1 MRFLHPFRCLPIS
14 LTMFQC
20 LYDGC
25 RWNQCCKI
33 NEHFLIESNL
43 SPTSHRYHTI
53 TGIIAV
59 TDIANAAI
67 VGFDAVT
74 TYSRHVTH
82 DILAHAP
89 RVSVSFF
96 QFEFEHTEK
105 NNERRKT
112 ISMQQGKKSTER

>member
-1 MRFLHPFRCLPIS
+1 MSVARGTH
-14 LTMFQC
+14 
-20 LYDGC
+20 
-25 RWNQCCKI
+25 QCCKI

-67 VGFDAVT
+67 VGSDAVT
-74 TYSRHVTH
+74 TYSRHATH

-96 QFEFEHTEK
+96 QFEFEYTEK
-105 NNERRKT
+105 KINERTNERRKT

>member
-1 MRFLHPFRCLPIS
+1 MSVARGTH
-14 LTMFQC
+14 
-20 LYDGC
+20 
-25 RWNQCCKI
+25 QCCKI

-67 VGFDAVT
+67 VGSDAVT
-74 TYSRHVTH
+74 TYSRHATH

-96 QFEFEHTEK
+96 QFEFENTEEKKTTNEWTKK
-105 NNERRKT
+105 NHLDAAGKEINRKMSDGNVADT
-112 ISMQQGKKSTER
+112 V

>member
-1 MRFLHPFRCLPIS
+1 MSVAGGTH
-14 LTMFQC
+14 
-20 LYDGC
+20 
-25 RWNQCCKI
+25 QCCKI

-59 TDIANAAI
+59 TDNANAAI
-67 VGFDAVT
+67 VGSDAIT
-74 TYSRHVTH
+74 TYSRHATH

-96 QFEFEHTEK
+96 QFEFEYTEQK
-105 NNERRKT
+105 KTTNERRKT